1 VILRRKKV
9 KKAAFLI
16 CLLLLAVLPEAAAR
30 DRLAVLDFTV
40 ESSDPDLK
48 NLGKGFSALIALEL
62 DKSQGVLIV
71 KRNTW
76 REVLVERQ
84 LSIKDLEEGKVRTLL
99 SDLLDV
105 DYLIYGSISDSQ
117 DDVTVRLRMCLGS
130 SGSIVREEE
139 LTEKLELYEHISAK
153 LADSV
158 LSYLGARAATATIQN
173 VRFKVARKTEALF
186 AFSEAIAYLDRDDIE
201 QARRALSRAAAL
213 APYADGIRAYLKRLE
228 WSSEVVSPRF
238 RIEHELYSA
247 AVNPAALGFITEGQF
262 YFLFNTSRY
271 NDPENDHIY
280 QAVDGYF
287 VAEDSFVQVLG
298 CLIPLAPGLGL
309 GAEFMPRGGGY
320 SRYLETP
327 FTFDRDGSPQT
338 IHEGEPRF
346 MGGSLSLGYALTDDL
361 SLGTSLL
368 LWHTG
373 SGFDIPDNIFATGI
387 NYAVQAGCLLRTWEQ
402 QLTVGFSATYTDLAE
417 RYVDLDALQVED
429 GAFPLLLE
437 TSLAAV
443 LLPDTL
449 TASLRMLADV
459 FIDGRSGYV
468 LRAIPVL
475 EYRPLAKLFFR
486 AGGEVS
492 RLQLAGEDAA
502 AYGFLGG
509 ASVRFGRFGV
519 DANYT
524 VREKPSRL
532 LPGYTLNNR
541 TLYIGAHLKPFSR
554 GLKRSRTK

>member
-1 VILRRKKV
+1 M

-40 ESSDPDLK
+40 ESSNPALK
-48 NLGKGFSALIALEL
+48 NLGKGLSALVALEL
-62 DKSQGVLIV
+62 DKSQGVSIV

-76 REVLVERQ
+76 REVLAERQ
-84 LSIKDLEEGKVRTLL
+84 LSLKDLEEGKVRTLL

-105 DYLIYGSISDSQ
+105 DYLIYGSISDSGKG
-117 DDVTVRLRMCLGS
+117 VTVSLRMCWGS
-130 SGSIVREEE
+130 SGSIVRQEE
-139 LTEKLELYEHISAK
+139 LTEGLELYEHISAK

-158 LSYLGARAATATIQN
+158 LSYLGARAAATTIQN
-173 VRFKVARKTEALF
+173 VTFKVARKTEALF
-186 AFSEAIAYLDRDDIE
+186 AFSEAIAYLDQDNTE
-201 QARRALSRAAAL
+201 QARLALSRAAAL
-213 APYADGIRAYLKRLE
+213 APYADGIRAYLERLE

-238 RIEHELYSA
+238 RIEHELYVT
-247 AVNPAALGFITEGQF
+247 AVNPAALGFINDGQF
-262 YFLFNTSRY
+262 YFLFSNSRY
-271 NDPENDHIY
+271 RDPDASHEY
-280 QAVDGYF
+280 QAVDSYF
-287 VAEDSFVQVLG
+287 VTENSWTQVLG
-298 CLIPLAPGLGL
+298 CLLPLAPGLGL

-327 FTFDRDGSPQT
+327 FTFDRDGSPKT
-338 IHEGEPRF
+338 IHEGESRF
-346 MGGSLSLGYALTDDL
+346 LGGSLSLGYALTDDL

-368 LWHTG
+368 LWHTR
-373 SGFDIPDNIFATGI
+373 SGFDVPDNIFVSGI
-387 NYAVQAGCLLRTWEQ
+387 NFAVQAGCLLRTWEQ

-449 TASLRMLADV
+449 TASLRILADV
-459 FIDGRSGYV
+459 FIDGRSGHV
-468 LRAIPVL
+468 LRAVPVL
-475 EYRPLAKLFFR
+475 EYRPLEKLFFR

-492 RLQLAGEDAA
+492 RLRLAGETAA
-502 AYGFLGG
+502 GYGFLGG

-532 LPGYTLNNR
+532 LPGYNLNNR
-541 TLYIGAHLKPFSR
+541 TLFIGANLELFSR